1 MPKQIDPTD
10 TIAIG
15 FQVQYAIDEGKAL
28 SFSSC
33 LDAECSQEALNS
45 ALDKMV
51 RAAERQQ
58 ARVRIPKIKAEL
70 AKFEKQHARVA
81 EDMFRLDQEA
91 EVQEAAWQRDH
102 ESSGRRGNFKLS
114 PAQTQLK
121 ANRDNSR
128 QNAQITYERMQE
140 EINLRKQELADL
152 EGMVNA
158 ASSATDSYSSLQ
170 HS

>member
-1 MPKQIDPTD
+1 MKQIDPND

-15 FQVQYAIDEGKAL
+15 FQVQYALDEGKAI

-33 LDAECSQEALNS
+33 LDAECDQAVLNS

-58 ARVRIPKIKAEL
+58 ARIRIPKIKSEL

-81 EDMFRLDQEA
+81 EDMFRLDSEA
-91 EVQEAAWQRDH
+91 EAQEGVWRAEFDA
-102 ESSGRRGNFKLS
+102 SGRRGQFKLT
-114 PAQTQLK
+114 PGQLQAK
-121 ANRDNSR
+121 NNRENSR
-128 QNAQITYERMQE
+128 QNAQITYERMEE
-140 EINLRKQELADL
+140 EIRLRKQELEEL
-152 EGMVNA
+152 EGLVNA
-158 ASSATDSYSSLQ
+158 ASSAADRISSLQ